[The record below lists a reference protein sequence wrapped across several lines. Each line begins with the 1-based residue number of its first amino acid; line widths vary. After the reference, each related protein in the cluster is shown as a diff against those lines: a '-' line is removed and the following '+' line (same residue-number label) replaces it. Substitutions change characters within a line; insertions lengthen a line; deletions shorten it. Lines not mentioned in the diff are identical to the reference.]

1 MGARRGNI
9 TLRKHAIRYSQ
20 KHTKRGD
27 AMARTFDPHFVNSA
41 YDFRPEY

>member
-1 MGARRGNI
+1 MEARRGNI
-9 TLRKHAIRYSQ
+9 ILWKPPIRYSQ

-27 AMARTFDPHFVNSA
+27 AMARTFDLHFVNSA